1 MFLLQGVAD
10 KTAKLLRKK
19 VFKKK
24 ILNVSLSLITKNKDS
39 IKLKNKNKKEFTYLS
54 QNGQWKEKCIYM
66 TQGRFMGTKNYK

>member
-24 ILNVSLSLITKNKDS
+24 NS
-39 IKLKNKNKKEFTYLS
+39 E
-54 QNGQWKEKCIYM
+54 
-66 TQGRFMGTKNYK
+66 RFFFINYKKQGFYKAEK